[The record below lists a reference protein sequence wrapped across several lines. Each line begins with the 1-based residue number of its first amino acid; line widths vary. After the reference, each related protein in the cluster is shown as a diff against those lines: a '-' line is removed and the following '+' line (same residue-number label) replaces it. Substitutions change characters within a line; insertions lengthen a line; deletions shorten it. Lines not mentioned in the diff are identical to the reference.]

1 MLRFDFSFMFEPNTK
16 GGINEEEFNSVKQ
29 IISKSVDRVVKN
41 QPAFVSVVF
50 DRSHIDSI
58 EDIRQWVLSFDSL
71 VVVGIGGSN
80 LGAVALANALTPL
93 NWNHLSKQERNGYL
107 KIFFLENVDPD
118 QSADILDEIDPRKT
132 LFNIVSKSGSTAECL
147 AHYQIIRSLLQLR
160 GINTTEHLIFTTDP
174 TKGFLRRVANQE
186 KIRTLDIPENLG
198 GRFSVLSPVGLLP
211 AMACGVDIKALLD
224 GAKDAYLK
232 CADINVE
239 KNPAAMIA
247 ACHYL
252 NKKKGRNITVMMP
265 YSNKLYSLADWF
277 RQLWAES
284 LGKKYSLTGEVVN
297 EGLTPVKALGAVD
310 QHSQLQ
316 LYNEGPDDKTIIFL
330 EVEKHERDILIPST
344 HKDDDISYLSGKT
357 LSTLLKSEL
366 TGTERALANN
376 GRPSMRVVF
385 PTINAYDMG
394 QFFMYFEFTTALM
407 GNLLNINPYDQPGV
421 ELSKKITY
429 SLMGRKNYEETE
441 FAEPSKKVVID

>member
-1 MLRFDFSFMFEPNTK
+1 
-16 GGINEEEFNSVKQ
+16 
-29 IISKSVDRVVKN
+29 
-41 QPAFVSVVF
+41 
-50 DRSHIDSI
+50 
-58 EDIRQWVLSFDSL
+58 
-71 VVVGIGGSN
+71 
-80 LGAVALANALTPL
+80 
-93 NWNHLSKQERNGYL
+93 
-107 KIFFLENVDPD
+107 
-118 QSADILDEIDPRKT
+118 
-132 LFNIVSKSGSTAECL
+132 
-147 AHYQIIRSLLQLR
+147 
-160 GINTTEHLIFTTDP
+160 
-174 TKGFLRRVANQE
+174 
-186 KIRTLDIPENLG
+186 
-198 GRFSVLSPVGLLP
+198 
-211 AMACGVDIKALLD
+211 
-224 GAKDAYLK
+224 
-232 CADINVE
+232 
-239 KNPAAMIA
+239 
-247 ACHYL
+247 
-252 NKKKGRNITVMMP
+252 MP